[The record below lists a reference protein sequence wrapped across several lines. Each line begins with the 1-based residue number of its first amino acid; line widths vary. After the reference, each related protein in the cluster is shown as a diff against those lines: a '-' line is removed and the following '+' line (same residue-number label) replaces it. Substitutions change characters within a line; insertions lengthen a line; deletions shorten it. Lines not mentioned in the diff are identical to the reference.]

1 MLEKSKKSKVFCM
14 YLERIRERERE
25 RERER
30 VYPEN
35 IPKALIFFFSLGVG
49 RGGGSYNEFVTV
61 KLPGHP

>member
-25 RERER
+25 RERES
-30 VYPEN
+30 
-35 IPKALIFFFSLGVG
+35 IPRKHSKSPNFFFLSRGG
-49 RGGGSYNEFVTV
+49 EGGGSYNEFVTV